1 MLSSTTLDTAPA
13 VLPTTP
19 SVLHFHATRPQRVL
33 PEIDPALLLARPSG
47 LMIEYTSRCNLRCR
61 YCSKSN
67 PGDDEIPGRDE
78 DMQPQTL
85 EQTLALIASQPMA
98 ELLLAGTGE
107 STFHKDWV
115 TDLPRLIQAGKA
127 ANPQCWVHLNSNL
140 ALKYGAR
147 EFDALAQ
154 LDGIVISIDTADR
167 DLTRQVRAK
176 SDLALITH
184 NMLALKAHCV
194 TRGLRMPQLSINV
207 TLYEG
212 AAKGLFEL
220 VTMMAELPVS
230 KLVISDMVELEAAR
244 INGLRA
250 LNTDERA
257 TFIHAVQQL
266 QKCIDFIGRTKA
278 YALVVQPHLVERIN
292 AGIAQLN
299 TGAAATAAPTAPAA
313 DTAPSAGATKLCLQ
327 PWTRFTVA
335 ADGALFPCCVTD
347 MPAVGHIGRPGQGID
362 GPAIRAFRQALLAG
376 EVPPVCRECT
386 NAPSASTAELHNAV
400 RSLRPALAQAQ
411 AH

>member
-1 MLSSTTLDTAPA
+1 MLSTATPDATPDATIHAAPA
-13 VLPTTP
+13 
-19 SVLHFHATRPQRVL
+19 VLHFHATRPERVL
-33 PEIDPALLLARPSG
+33 PAVDPALLQARPSG

-78 DMQPQTL
+78 DMQAQTL

-127 ANPQCWVHLNSNL
+127 ANPKCWVHLNSNL
-140 ALKYGAR
+140 AMKYGTR
-147 EFDALAQ
+147 EFDVLAQ
-154 LDGIVISIDTADR
+154 LDGIVVSIDTADR
-167 DLTRQVRAK
+167 ELTRQVRAK

-212 AAKGLFEL
+212 AARGLFEL

-230 KLVISDMVELEAAR
+230 KVVISDMVELEAAK

-250 LNTDERA
+250 LNTDHRA
-257 TFIHAVQQL
+257 TFIEAVQQL
-266 QKCIDFIGRTKA
+266 QKCIDFVARTKA
-278 YALVVQPHLVERIN
+278 FALVVQPHMVERIN

-299 TGAAATAAPTAPAA
+299 TGAAPAAAPVAGAMPAAPAE
-313 DTAPSAGATKLCLQ
+313 GQTKLCLQ

-347 MPAVGHIGRPGQGID
+347 MPAVGHIGRAGQGID
-362 GPAIRAFRQALLAG
+362 GPSIRAFRQALLVG

-386 NAPSASTAELHNAV
+386 NAPSASTAELQHAV
-400 RSLRPALAQAQ
+400 RSLRPALAQ
-411 AH
+411 